1 MTIHVRNFEVEIKLR
16 SLRTSLRSLQTNHG
30 ETNLLIERTVVMT
43 IETMLRQVEGHET
56 HQNTGDG

>member
-1 MTIHVRNFEVEIKLR
+1 MTIHVRNFEVEIELR
-16 SLRTSLRSLQTNHG
+16 SLRTSLRSLQTNRE